1 MSTDR
6 VEELRHYGCID
17 PEEFA
22 NFRIQRFAE
31 HTGLDI
37 EPAFQMVIG
46 ELAALSAVRDENFRQ
61 MLETGFARKIVRMYS
76 ERGVAGLVGE
86 RPLIVMD
93 NYVHLYEFD
102 DPVSTEDNYITFYD
116 PLHPLTVR
124 NFHTAEDPKATRLV
138 GSITIGRP
146 NSDGELWL
154 GKGITVED
162 YDVVAD
168 CFKRLLALRENGT
181 TPHLLASLDHIFLPY
196 GGYIESLL
204 QSADIGHGPVEYS
217 GVTTELKVAA

>member
-124 NFHTAEDPKATRLV
+124 NF
-138 GSITIGRP
+138 RP